1 MCLLMYTTGGR
12 PRKADVAK
20 AKRAI
25 NERMA
30 TTIII
35 VEQNIL
41 TTLEMVDRALVL
53 RSGEVVFDGNSS
65 DLARKEDLWSR
76 F

>member
-25 NERMA
+25 NER
-30 TTIII
+30 IDK
-35 VEQNIL
+35 VQFL
-41 TTLEMVDRALVL
+41 LRAAYLGGQGRTVL
-53 RSGEVVFDGNSS
+53 I
-65 DLARKEDLWSR
+65 
-76 F
+76 